1 MTIPTVHDVAVAIA
15 GSLLALV
22 LLVVAP
28 ATAAP
33 VYEWTDEAGNRHFTD
48 NPYSV
53 PEGYRARPFTPA
65 PPGRATNPPAT
76 APTPAPT
83 PPAPTPTSVPPAK
96 ALGASEAV
104 REGARLSADEALM
117 LEQRLNANPTDL
129 TDRARLLGYY
139 FSGSR
144 NTAGPAATLEARRR
158 HILWL
163 IEHRPEAELA
173 GLSEATIDPAG
184 HALADRAGYELAR
197 SAWLEQVRRRP
208 SDTAVLRHA
217 AKFFTLPDKDLAER
231 VLRQG
236 QRAEPQ
242 NTAWGDQIAYLYALG
257 VMAIDGLNKNGLP
270 TSIDRAQEAGPFAR
284 KSRQALEASSRVSEL
299 LVAGRVLTMYGSI
312 VRGMRLTQHDHS
324 VLAERLFKRAETL
337 GAPRQQVA
345 DELAQ
350 VYEFRRQ
357 LNAAGK

>member
-1 MTIPTVHDVAVAIA
+1 MTTMAFPGCLLSVVLLLVSPAVA
-15 GSLLALV
+15 
-22 LLVVAP
+22 AP
-28 ATAAP
+28 I
-33 VYEWTDEAGNRHFTD
+33 YQWTDAAGNRHFTD

-65 PPGRATNPPAT
+65 PPATTPVPAPPA
-76 APTPAPT
+76 ASPTPSLQPKT
-83 PPAPTPTSVPPAK
+83 
-96 ALGASEAV
+96 LGASEAV

-117 LEQRLNANPTDL
+117 LEQRLKANQSDL

-139 FSGSR
+139 FSGALR
-144 NTAGPAATLEARRR
+144 TAGPAATIEARRR

-163 IEHRPEAELA
+163 IENRPEADLA

-184 HALADRAGYELAR
+184 HALADRASYEQTR
-197 SAWLEQVRRRP
+197 SAWLEQIRRRP

-231 VLRQG
+231 ALRQG

-242 NTAWGDQIAYLYALG
+242 NTAWGDQIAYLHALG

-299 LVAGRVLTMYGSI
+299 MIAGRILTMYGSI
-312 VRGMRLTQHDHS
+312 LRGMRLTQQDHS
-324 VLAERLFKRAETL
+324 VLAERLFQKAETL

-345 DELAQ
+345 EELAQ

>member
-1 MTIPTVHDVAVAIA
+1 MTTRPIPGTTIA
-15 GSLLALV
+15 FVGSTLMLV
-22 LLVVAP
+22 LLV
-28 ATAAP
+28 ATAAAAP
-33 VYEWTDEAGNRHFTD
+33 IYQWTDEAGNRHFTD
-48 NPYSV
+48 NPYSA
-53 PEGYRARPFTPA
+53 PEGYRARPLTPA
-65 PPGRATNPPAT
+65 PPATTPVPAPPA
-76 APTPAPT
+76 ASPTPSPQPKT
-83 PPAPTPTSVPPAK
+83 
-96 ALGASEAV
+96 LGASEGV
-104 REGARLSADEALM
+104 REGARLSADEALT
-117 LEQRLNANPTDL
+117 LEQRLKANQSDL

-139 FSGSR
+139 FSGALR
-144 NTAGPAATLEARRR
+144 TTGPAATIEARRR

-163 IEHRPEAELA
+163 IENRPEADLA

-184 HALADRAGYELAR
+184 HALADRASYEQAR

-208 SDTAVLRHA
+208 SDAAVLRHA

-242 NTAWGDQIAYLYALG
+242 NTAWGDQIAYLHALG

-299 LVAGRVLTMYGSI
+299 LIAGRILTMYGSI
-312 VRGMRLTQHDHS
+312 LRGMRLTQQDHS
-324 VLAERLFKRAETL
+324 VLAERLFKKAETL